1 MTQALESDNLT
12 QPLETFQRQALST
25 ADWLQTLRQRG
36 LEYFQSVGL
45 PTTKD
50 EEWRQTN
57 VAPLAKT
64 EFALADGSAKVTRDQ
79 LKPFALPGLEAH
91 ELVLI
96 DGRYSPDLSVTGELP
111 KGVTVSGLAEAIER
125 QPEQV
130 QAHLAQYAEPDYDAF
145 GALNAAYL
153 DDGAY
158 LHVPAGVTLDKP
170 VHLIFVSTAGD
181 GPTMSHPRTLIHLEA
196 GAKADVIEHHV
207 GLDQTVY
214 FTNAVT
220 EVVLEKEAVAS
231 HYFLE
236 RDSEQAYNVSTLR
249 MQQHESSWFDSHT
262 ILIGGK
268 LVRNNVHPKFV
279 GENAHGLL
287 NGLYVPREKQ
297 HMDNH
302 MRVHHTVA
310 NCSSRQYYTGVL
322 RDKSSGTFIGRIV
335 CDRAG
340 QKTDSEQSSRGLL
353 LSDDAYLH
361 SRPQLEI
368 FADDVVCTHGA
379 SIGELDEQGLFY
391 LRSRGLPYEVARGL
405 MVYSFAAE
413 ALERMHLEPV
423 RQETSRLLLEHLQ
436 MDKVQALMP
445 E

>member
-1 MTQALESDNLT
+1 MTQALELDKLT
-12 QPLETFQRQALST
+12 QPLETFQRQALAS
-25 ADWLQTLRQRG
+25 ADWLQSLRDRG
-36 LEYFQSVGL
+36 LSHFREVGL

-57 VAPLAKT
+57 VAPIAKT
-64 EFALADGSAKVTRDQ
+64 DFVLADGSASVTRDQ
-79 LKPFALPGLEAH
+79 LSAFAIPGLEAH
-91 ELVLI
+91 ELVLV
-96 DGRYSPDLSVTGELP
+96 DGRYSPDLSMTGELP
-111 KGVTVSGLAEAIER
+111 SGVTISGLAAAIEN
-125 QPEQV
+125 QPERV
-130 QAHLAQYAEPDYDAF
+130 QAHLARHAEPEYDAF

-153 DDGAY
+153 DDGAFI
-158 LHVPAGVTLDKP
+158 HVPKGVRVETP

-181 GPTMSHPRTLIHLEA
+181 QPTMSHPRTLIHVEE
-196 GAKADVIEHHV
+196 GAHVDVVEHHF
-207 GLDQTVY
+207 GLDSTVY

-220 EVVLEKEAVAS
+220 EVVLEREATAS
-231 HYFLE
+231 HYFIE

-249 MQQHESSWFDSHT
+249 MQQHESSSFDSHT
-262 ILIGGK
+262 VLLGGK

-279 GENAHGLL
+279 GENAHGAL
-287 NGLYVPREKQ
+287 NGLYAPRGDQ

-310 NCSSRQYYTGVL
+310 SCSSRQYYTGVL
-322 RDKSSGTFIGRIV
+322 TDKGSGTFVGRIV

-340 QKTDSEQSSRGLL
+340 QQTDSEQSSRGLL
-353 LSDDAYLH
+353 LSDNAYLH

-379 SIGELDEQGLFY
+379 SIGQLDEQALFY

-405 MVYSFAAE
+405 MVYSFAAD
-413 ALERMHLEPV
+413 ALERMTLAPVQAEMGRRLLDHLE
-423 RQETSRLLLEHLQ
+423 LE
-436 MDKVQALMP
+436 KVKALMP